1 MILRKVDDKGY
12 FVEDVLVDIYPTVL
26 EVTQDAEGNE
36 ITTEVRDTS
45 YIDTPCTEGLY
56 KPKWTG
62 ANWVEGLTKKQLD
75 EIKNQP
81 HTPTDN
87 EKIWDVLTY
96 LLVGDYQ
103 PQE

>member
-26 EVTQDAEGNE
+26 EVTQDDEGNE

-62 ANWVEGLTKKQLD
+62 SEWVEGLTEL
-75 EIKNQP
+75 EIEDIRNQP
-81 HTPTDN
+81 HVITES

-96 LLVGDYQ
+96 LISN
-103 PQE
+103 